1 VVVNGGSVAK
11 TRRNKVVARCVK
23 KKMKEK
29 KKTKTEEEEEELLGA
44 PCARTKT
51 AGGVWLS

>member
-1 VVVNGGSVAK
+1 MVLVAK

-23 KKMKEK
+23 KKMEEK
-29 KKTKTEEEEEELLGA
+29 KKTKTEEEEEEELLGA

>member
-1 VVVNGGSVAK
+1 MVVNGGSVAK